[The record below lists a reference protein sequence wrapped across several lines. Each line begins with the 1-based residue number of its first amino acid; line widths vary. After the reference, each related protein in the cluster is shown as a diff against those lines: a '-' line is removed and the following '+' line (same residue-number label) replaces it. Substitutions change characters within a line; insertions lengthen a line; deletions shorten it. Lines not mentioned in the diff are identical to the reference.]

1 MQGAYKGIGKP
12 MGIIALDQIMY
23 RYAFCHTDAVLSE
36 NSFKLRLKGFWAE
49 IFFCYGESV
58 FFINGLCDIFAY
70 VRSSIVTEQVVQFIV
85 IQQVFI
91 ELEII
96 VIAVGDHSF
105 ERFHC
110 YFLEAYIHALKL
122 YKWKEVLYIGFH
134 VGFNV
139 CHHYPYG
146 RLIFYGAWYKG
157 AASVGHGACH
167 FIELVYKLVFLI
179 KECIVLFFISSIS
192 AL

>member
-1 MQGAYKGIGKP
+1 M
-12 MGIIALDQIMY
+12 
-23 RYAFCHTDAVLSE
+23 
-36 NSFKLRLKGFWAE
+36 
-49 IFFCYGESV
+49 
-58 FFINGLCDIFAY
+58 
-70 VRSSIVTEQVVQFIV
+70 
-85 IQQVFI
+85 
-91 ELEII
+91 
-96 VIAVGDHSF
+96 IAVGNHSF

-157 AASVGHGACH
+157 TASVRHGACH

-179 KECIVLFFISSIS
+179 KECIVLIFIIPCSSDNRLFEYTSCSVTTHKNPPPWSFLILVFRLYLHYS
-192 AL
+192 TWNVQKCGHSGSF